1 MSGQRKSQRIKCII
15 FLLLSWFI
23 FGVFF
28 SANVLAASAENINEI
43 ASLQVPGNEKGMLAY
58 SAGQQKLYAL
68 NGNSLSVIQTDNLG
82 SGSLQLSGTTDLST
96 TLADK
101 GNIQSAD
108 LSVNNAGTV
117 VIAYAYND
125 KSGGLILTIEQSK
138 ITCYPVEIIPSCVT
152 IANEENTILV
162 VNADK
167 TQVVAIKDGTDTTMS
182 YNMLSSSEKASVEQ
196 KMNWDCRICLL
207 DMGETSAIAFYGSGK
222 VSVYALGASRETEI
236 TILYTGNLYGNL
248 ISCKDENI
256 GVDLA
261 ATMKNALPNTVLLD
275 TGDAFA
281 EGDDITSEITLMNLA
296 GYDVMSAGKS
306 DFATGQLMDVA
317 RLAEFPILSAN
328 IANLEGD
335 AFLSDVAY
343 GQDNQ
348 INNGSWTIVE
358 REGVKIGIFGI
369 SDIDTTGDG
378 VQVKPLLSTAEEAVA
393 ALKEKGADVII
404 CLSSAG
410 TESSQEI
417 ANKIGK
423 TDGLDIIIDS
433 SEDILNTPES
443 INGVMIQSSGEKGN
457 AIGRIDIKVKDHQIS
472 LTSSM
477 LTAEEAHDS
486 WSPDET
492 IVKAAEELASA
503 NNSISEGTVETA
515 QNESGAQAQTSVETS
530 VSVSEEQSTRVYLSD
545 AIGTA
550 LMQETGS
557 TNPLTGNTMVYGDYG
572 VYGALSA
579 GVALVVV
586 VIILAICCIYSW
598 RKRKSK

>member
-1 MSGQRKSQRIKCII
+1 
-15 FLLLSWFI
+15 
-23 FGVFF
+23 
-28 SANVLAASAENINEI
+28 
-43 ASLQVPGNEKGMLAY
+43 
-58 SAGQQKLYAL
+58 
-68 NGNSLSVIQTDNLG
+68 
-82 SGSLQLSGTTDLST
+82 
-96 TLADK
+96 
-101 GNIQSAD
+101 
-108 LSVNNAGTV
+108 
-117 VIAYAYND
+117 
-125 KSGGLILTIEQSK
+125 
-138 ITCYPVEIIPSCVT
+138 
-152 IANEENTILV
+152 
-162 VNADK
+162 
-167 TQVVAIKDGTDTTMS
+167 
-182 YNMLSSSEKASVEQ
+182 MLSSSEKASVEQ
-196 KMNWDCRICLL
+196 KMNWDCRICFL

-222 VSVYALGASRETEI
+222 VSVYALGASKETEI

-281 EGDDITSEITLMNLA
+281 DGDDITSEITLMNLA

-306 DFATGQLMDVA
+306 DFATGQLIDVA

-328 IANLEGD
+328 IVNLEGD
-335 AFLSDVAY
+335 TFLSDVTY

-369 SDIDTTGDG
+369 SDMDTTGDG

-477 LTAEEAHDS
+477 LTAEEAYDS
-486 WSPDET
+486 WSPDES

-503 NNSISEGTVETA
+503 NNSIGEGTVETT
-515 QNESGAQAQTSVETS
+515 QNESSAQAQISVETP

-586 VIILAICCIYSW
+586 VTILAICCINSW